1 MSKDIHPTAIVE
13 DGAQLSEDVKVGP
26 FSIIG
31 GDVRV
36 GQGTEIASH
45 VTVAG
50 RTEIGANCKVFP
62 YASIGT
68 DPQDLKYKG
77 EDTGVKIGDECVI
90 REYVTVNR
98 GSVGGDGMTEVGSNN
113 FLMAYSH
120 VAHDCRVGNN
130 VIMANAATLGG
141 HVSVGDRAFLG
152 GFVAVHQHCRVG
164 TYVMIGGVGRIT
176 KDVPPYVMAVGVDDV
191 KLFGLNSVGLK
202 RGGVSEEGIR
212 DLKAAYKIIF
222 GKKGSLK
229 EAIKKVQEDLPYTDE
244 ISHLIEFL
252 NQCKRGFY
260 R

>member
-1 MSKDIHPTAIVE
+1 MATDIHPSAIVE
-13 DGAQLSEDVKVGP
+13 EGARLGEGVKIGP

-31 GDVRV
+31 KDVRIAE
-36 GQGTEIASH
+36 GTEIGSH

-50 RTEIGANCKVFP
+50 RTEIGKGCRVFP
-62 YASIGT
+62 YASIGM

-77 EDTGVKIGDECVI
+77 EDTGVRIGGECVL

-98 GSVGGDGMTEVGSNN
+98 GSVGGDGITEVGSNC
-113 FLMAYSH
+113 FLMAYAH
-120 VAHDCRVGNN
+120 VAHDCRVGDH
-130 VIMANAATLGG
+130 VVMANAATLGG
-141 HVSVGDRAFLG
+141 HVSIGDRAFLG

-164 TYVMIGGVGRIT
+164 AYVMIGGVGRMT
-176 KDVPPYVMAVGVDDV
+176 KDVPPYVMAVGVDNV

-202 RGGVSEEGIR
+202 RGGVSDDAIR
-212 DLKAAYKIIF
+212 DLKAAYKMIF

-229 EAIKKVQEDLPYTDE
+229 EAMKKVQEELPYTDE
-244 ISHLIEFL
+244 IAHLIEFL

>member
-1 MSKDIHPTAIVE
+1 MATEIHPSAIVE
-13 DGAQLSEDVKVGP
+13 EGAELADGVSVGP

-31 GDVRV
+31 REVKIGE
-36 GQGTEIASH
+36 GTEIGSH
-45 VTVAG
+45 VTVGG
-50 RTEIGANCKVFP
+50 RTSIGSRCRIFP
-62 YASIGT
+62 YASIGL

-77 EDTGVKIGDECVI
+77 EDTGVRIGDDCVL

-98 GSVGGDGMTEVGSNN
+98 GSVSGDGMTEMGSNI
-113 FLMAYSH
+113 FLMAYAH
-120 VAHDCRVGNN
+120 VAHDCKVGNH

-141 HVSVGDRAFLG
+141 HVTIGDNAFLG
-152 GFVAVHQHCRVG
+152 GFVAVHQYCRVG
-164 TYVMIGGVGRIT
+164 TFVMIGGVGRMT

-202 RGGVSEEGIR
+202 RGGLGDEAIK

-229 EAIKKVQEDLPYTDE
+229 DAIKRVQEELPYTDE
-244 ISHLIEFL
+244 IAHLIEFL
-252 NQCKRGFY
+252 KQCKRGFY